1 MEEVLTSS
9 ENMLAGWLILLVQ
22 LVITLLVGVFIVR
35 SARQELDKT
44 IQLQSCEQT
53 LPVKEI
59 ICQCWDAREQCPAIP
74 TWTSPRNI

>member
-35 SARQELDKT
+35 TARQELDKT
-44 IQLQSCEQT
+44 MQLNCEK
-53 LPVKEI
+53 PVQEI
-59 ICQCWDAREQCPAIP
+59 ICQ
-74 TWTSPRNI
+74 